1 MKAAVSEID
10 LVSLAERLGYTPQ
23 RIGAGKHNLKEM
35 DSLVIYNRK
44 TWYRFSGKGNRTGGN
59 QIIFCRRIWKYDIS
73 RGYAV
78 SFGEYRLS
86 FAGKDREKS
95 LPAVPSNRKREK
107 ERRKGSLC
115 PSKTFLGL

>member
-10 LVSLAERLGYTPQ
+10 LVSLAERFGYTPQ

-59 QIIFCRRIWKYDIS
+59 QIIFAEEFGNMTYPEAMLYLWR
-73 RGYAV
+73 V
-78 SFGEYRLS
+78 SAILC
-86 FAGKDREKS
+86 
-95 LPAVPSNRKREK
+95 RKRPGK
-107 ERRKGSLC
+107 IPPGS
-115 PSKTFLGL
+115 SFQR